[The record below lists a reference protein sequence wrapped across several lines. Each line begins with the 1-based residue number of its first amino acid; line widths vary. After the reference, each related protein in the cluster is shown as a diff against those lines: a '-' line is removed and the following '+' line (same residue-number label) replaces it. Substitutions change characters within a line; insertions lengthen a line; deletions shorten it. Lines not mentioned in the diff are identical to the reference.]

1 MKIKNEKAV
10 LQAFC
15 SNNDEFRPV
24 LNAPFFNEKRNEV
37 WATDGNVMLMADR
50 KLLRRKYNKSERYT
64 NLPIPE
70 PNSDT
75 IVDVK
80 DIEAAFKRFDLKPEM
95 VEEEGEECECTACDG
110 LGEVQWTFTDD
121 DGETYYISG
130 ECPVC
135 DGTGRAKKRRLV
147 PTGRMLPPKGAVLVI
162 DGVNFGAIHFMKAV
176 EGLRLLGCNQ
186 LHHIY
191 TDVFGNNLFEVQ
203 DGIHL
208 LVVPAYGDDCPMAKV
223 KTTKME
229 ADV

>member
-1 MKIKNEKAV
+1 MKIKNEKEV

-110 LGEVQWTFTDD
+110 FGEVQWTFTDD
-121 DGETYYISG
+121 DGETYNMSG

-147 PTGRMLPPKGAVLVI
+147 PTGRMLPPKEVMFVI
-162 DGVNFGAIHFMKAV
+162 DGVKFSARNIMKAV

-186 LHHIY
+186 LRHIY
-191 TDVFGNNLFEVQ
+191 TDVIDNNLFEVQ
-203 DGIHL
+203 DGIRILIVTRHGYEGL
-208 LVVPAYGDDCPMAKV
+208 AKKV
-223 KTTKME
+223 KTRKME
-229 ADV
+229 AEA